1 MTAENEYWPLTLAM
15 WFCAYDSHLSD
26 ISARYSARYSQR
38 GDSNLRVKT
47 RNSHGVFK
55 GRPEPVL
62 FEWNPKR
69 EVAQYPKTI
78 PILWELNSVMI
89 FTHRIRSLAKY
100 DALCWDQKRKN
111 DRSVRQLTVGGVA
124 TDRTYWRLYTV
135 MYCICTKINIYII
148 LQLSI
153 SSDIK
158 QPS

>member
-38 GDSNLRVKT
+38 GDYNLRVKT
-47 RNSHGVFK
+47 RNSHGVSK

-78 PILWELNSVMI
+78 PILWKLNSVMI
-89 FTHRIRSLAKY
+89 FFTSY
-100 DALCWDQKRKN
+100 P
-111 DRSVRQLTVGGVA
+111 
-124 TDRTYWRLYTV
+124 
-135 MYCICTKINIYII
+135 
-148 LQLSI
+148 
-153 SSDIK
+153 
-158 QPS
+158 QPSQVWRPLLRSKTKEWSFCETTDSWRCCDRQNLLATLHCHVLHMHKNKHIHYTAIKYQFWHQTT